1 MLIISFALYGH
12 EIYLYSFQIDPFTNK
27 VVLSKC
33 QMLQI
38 CICSITIAPIRLL
51 FTVLILLFM
60 WFLVRIGLLCLS
72 DEKLKTK
79 PHTGWRKGIQKMLYG
94 LGKVVCFCCGFYD
107 ITIVG
112 ERVSSLFLSKHQYN
126 VIFWFLPFARR
137 NNILIHN
144 FCSAP
149 MKMLHCL

>member
-1 MLIISFALYGH
+1 MIALQTMLIISFALYGH

-51 FTVLILLFM
+51 FTVLTLLFM

-126 VIFWFLPFARR
+126 EFVL
-137 NNILIHN
+137 ILT
-144 FCSAP
+144 FR
-149 MKMLHCL
+149 KEK

>member
-1 MLIISFALYGH
+1 MLIAISLAWHWH
-12 EIYLYSFQIDPFTNK
+12 ELYLYSFQIDPFTNK

-38 CICSITIAPIRLL
+38 FICSITIAPIRLL

-94 LGKVVCFCCGFYD
+94 LGKVVCFFCGFYD

-112 ERVSSLFLSKHQYN
+112 ERVSILFLSKQQFD
-126 VIFWFLPFARR
+126 VV
-137 NNILIHN
+137 
-144 FCSAP
+144 
-149 MKMLHCL
+149 

>member
-1 MLIISFALYGH
+1 MLITLNFICLIH
-12 EIYLYSFQIDPFTNK
+12 ELYLYSFQIDPFTNK

-38 CICSITIAPIRLL
+38 CICSMTIAPIRLL
-51 FTVLILLFM
+51 FTVLVLLFM

-79 PHTGWRKGIQKMLYG
+79 PHIGWRKGIQKMLYG
-94 LGKVVCFCCGFYD
+94 LGKVVCFFCGFYD

-112 ERVSSLFLSKHQYN
+112 ERVSIFLISKHQSN
-126 VIFWFLPFARR
+126 VL
-137 NNILIHN
+137 ILT
-144 FCSAP
+144 FR
-149 MKMLHCL
+149 KEK